1 MPERAPAGARPGDAP
16 ARLSDRVAGATSR
29 RGFLSR
35 VGGGVMALA
44 GARTAGSLVKP
55 GEAEAYHFCGHIYTT
70 DSCPHPTGIPRID
83 SRGYPLR
90 AKDGRRVDDL
100 GRVVDRAGNPID
112 DDGNALT
119 DPDGRPL
126 PRASRTPVCKVV
138 AKQYDIRTSTDG
150 AWYRCCGGKVRKLVD
165 CCSYSSRRINGDGA
179 LTGYCYA
186 GRKVFCVMYFQT
198 KVPC

>member
-1 MPERAPAGARPGDAP
+1 MPERLTDQLAAN
-16 ARLSDRVAGATSR
+16 TSR

-35 VGGGVMALA
+35 VGTGVMALA
-44 GARTAGSLVKP
+44 GAQTAGQLIKP

-83 SRGYPLR
+83 SRGLPLR
-90 AKDGRRVDDL
+90 ARDGKRVDDL
-100 GRVVDRAGNPID
+100 GRLVDREGLPVD
-112 DDGNALT
+112 EDGNRLI

-138 AKQYDIRTSTDG
+138 AQQFDIKTSTDG
-150 AWYRCCGGKVRKLVD
+150 AWYRCCGGRVRKLVD
-165 CCSYSSRRINGDGA
+165 CCSPSRKRINGDA
-179 LTGYCYA
+179 SLTGYCYK
-186 GRKVFCVMYFQT
+186 GRRVFCVMYFQT